1 MTLEEAIKHCEEN
14 ICDNSLCSME
24 HKQLAEW
31 LKELQELRRE
41 QEQKMTNEELVR
53 LANLCY
59 YDFDLSE
66 GEDNCENCP
75 RYYKC
80 REELDELSKE
90 EKK

>member
-1 MTLEEAIKHCEEN
+1 MYVK
-14 ICDNSLCSME
+14 
-24 HKQLAEW
+24 
-31 LKELQELRRE
+31 
-41 QEQKMTNEELVR
+41 EELVR

-80 REELDELSKE
+80 REELDELFKE